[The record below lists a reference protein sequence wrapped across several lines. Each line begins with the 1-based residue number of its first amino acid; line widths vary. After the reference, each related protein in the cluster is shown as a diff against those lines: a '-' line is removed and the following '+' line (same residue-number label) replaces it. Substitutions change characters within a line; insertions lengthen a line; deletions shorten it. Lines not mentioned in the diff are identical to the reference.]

1 MSLTVRQLL
10 IDVLYPIV
18 TCTDNRAID
27 YDFRSVCHSLIHGID
42 ISWCHVQ
49 RCKAILGCGVYKQC
63 RYNIFSMSY
72 FIALSTM

>member
-1 MSLTVRQLL
+1 MSMTVRQLS
-10 IDVLYPIV
+10 INVLYPIV

-27 YDFRSVCHSLIHGID
+27 YSLIHGID

-49 RCKAILGCGVYKQC
+49 RCKAMLECGVYKQC